1 MVTAFVCA
9 CLPIYKPLW
18 GSISSATGNIIN
30 RYASSFRSLLGPGSG
45 NKSKDTSYLRMGN
58 LPGKTTDSVRSSE
71 TQDLERGYMS
81 SADKN
86 RGKTS
91 ISVIGGINDDHVPLS
106 VPQGSISYQRKVDV
120 F

>member
-18 GSISSATGNIIN
+18 VTISSATGNIIN
-30 RYASSFRSLLGPGSG
+30 RYASSFRSLFGPRGG

-58 LPGKTTDSVRSSE
+58 PPSKTTDFVRRSK

-86 RGKTS
+86 RGETS
-91 ISVIGGINDDHVPLS
+91 TSVIGGMNNDQVQLNM
-106 VPQGSISYQRKVDV
+106 PQGSISYQREVDV